1 MVDTLVLG
9 TSVARRESSSL
20 SSGTIALV
28 TQWFRV
34 PRLHRGGRWFE
45 SSREHHMVTI
55 VQLVRTSDCGSEG
68 RRFDSD

>member
-9 TSVARRESSSL
+9 TSVERRESSSL
-20 SSGTIALV
+20 SSGTNMYKIHNALV

-45 SSREHHMVTI
+45 SNREHKT
-55 VQLVRTSDCGSEG
+55 
-68 RRFDSD
+68 

>member
-9 TSVARRESSSL
+9 TSALQRVGSSPTF
-20 SSGTIALV
+20 GTIALV

-45 SSREHHMVTI
+45 SNREHKKKSKMFG
-55 VQLVRTSDCGSEG
+55 L
-68 RRFDSD
+68 

>member
-1 MVDTLVLG
+1 MVELVDTLVLG

-20 SSGTIALV
+20 SSGTKNALV

-45 SSREHHMVTI
+45 SNREHTWSG
-55 VQLVRTSDCGSEG
+55 VRLEGVGSQNL
-68 RRFDSD
+68 